1 MGGVKKKVEKTLGI
15 KKPSAPA
22 PAPAPV
28 VSVASDT
35 TPSPDGNV
43 VAAAYSTKKGKKS
56 LIKGKGGMAGGMGYN
71 PSGGDFALFLEEL
84 MKRKTLG

>member
-1 MGGVKKKVEKTLGI
+1 MGGVKKKVEKTLGL

-22 PAPAPV
+22 TAPAPAA
-28 VSVASDT
+28 SV

-43 VAAAYSTKKGKKS
+43 EASAYSTKKGKKS
-56 LIKGKGGMAGGMGYN
+56 LIKGGGGMAGGVGYN
-71 PSGGDFALFLEEL
+71 PSGSDFALFLEEL

>member
-1 MGGVKKKVEKTLGI
+1 MGGVKKKVEKTLGL

-22 PAPAPV
+22 PAPAPAA
-28 VSVASDT
+28 SV

-43 VAAAYSTKKGKKS
+43 EASAYSTKKGKKS

>member
-1 MGGVKKKVEKTLGI
+1 MGGVKKKVEKTLGL

-22 PAPAPV
+22 PAPAPAA
-28 VSVASDT
+28 SV

-43 VAAAYSTKKGKKS
+43 EASAYSTKKGKKS
-56 LIKGKGGMAGGMGYN
+56 LIKGGGGKAGGIGYN

>member
-1 MGGVKKKVEKTLGI
+1 MGGVKKKVEKTLGL

-22 PAPAPV
+22 PAPAPAA
-28 VSVASDT
+28 SV

-43 VAAAYSTKKGKKS
+43 EASAYSTKKGKKS
-56 LIKGKGGMAGGMGYN
+56 LIKGGGGMAGGVGYN
-71 PSGGDFALFLEEL
+71 PSGSDFALFLEEL

>member
-28 VSVASDT
+28 ASVASDT

-43 VAAAYSTKKGKKS
+43 VASAYSTKKGKKS
-56 LIKGKGGMAGGMGYN
+56 LIKGGGGMAGGMGYN

>member
-15 KKPSAPA
+15 SKPSAPA
-22 PAPAPV
+22 PAPAPA
-28 VSVASDT
+28 AST

-43 VAAAYSTKKGKKS
+43 QASAYSTKKGKKS
-56 LIKGKGGMAGGMGYN
+56 LIKGTGGMAGGMGYN

>member
-1 MGGVKKKVEKTLGI
+1 MGGVKKKVEKTLGL

-22 PAPAPV
+22 PAPAPAA
-28 VSVASDT
+28 SV

-43 VAAAYSTKKGKKS
+43 EASAYSTKKGKKS
-56 LIKGKGGMAGGMGYN
+56 LIKGGGGMAGGVGYN
-71 PSGGDFALFLEEL
+71 PSGIAFALFLEEL

>member
-1 MGGVKKKVEKTLGI
+1 MGAVKKKVQKVMGKGSSTD
-15 KKPSAPA
+15 SAPPA
-22 PAPAPV
+22 PAPA
-28 VSVASDT
+28 AST

-43 VAAAYSTKKGKKS
+43 QASAYSTKKGKKS
-56 LIKGKGGMAGGMGYN
+56 LIKGGGGMAGGIGYN

>member
-15 KKPSAPA
+15 SKTSAPA
-22 PAPAPV
+22 PAPAPA
-28 VSVASDT
+28 AST

-43 VAAAYSTKKGKKS
+43 QASAYSTKKGKKS
-56 LIKGKGGMAGGMGYN
+56 LIKGGGGMAGGIGYN

>member
-1 MGGVKKKVEKTLGI
+1 MGGVKKKVEKTLGL

-22 PAPAPV
+22 PAPAPAA
-28 VSVASDT
+28 SV

-43 VAAAYSTKKGKKS
+43 QASAYSTKKGKKS
-56 LIKGKGGMAGGMGYN
+56 LIKGTGGMAGGMGYN

>member
-15 KKPSAPA
+15 SKTSAPA
-22 PAPAPV
+22 PAPAPA
-28 VSVASDT
+28 AST

-43 VAAAYSTKKGKKS
+43 QASASYSTKKGKKS
-56 LIKGKGGMAGGMGYN
+56 LIKGVGMAGGIGYN

>member
-43 VAAAYSTKKGKKS
+43 EASAYSTKKGKKS
-56 LIKGKGGMAGGMGYN
+56 LIKGGGGMAGGVGYN
-71 PSGGDFALFLEEL
+71 PSGSDFALFLEEL